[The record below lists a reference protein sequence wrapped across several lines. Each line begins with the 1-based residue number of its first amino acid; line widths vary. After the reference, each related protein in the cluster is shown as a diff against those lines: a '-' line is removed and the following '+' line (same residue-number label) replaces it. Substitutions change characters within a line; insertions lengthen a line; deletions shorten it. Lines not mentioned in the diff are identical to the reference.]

1 MDEHQFL
8 WMLNIGLNQHQ
19 FSQAKQKTLL
29 LFHLKVYTKSSKT
42 TSHPRQS
49 ILKMQLLKETNEGN
63 EGNERIEGIE
73 NRKKRIK
80 RIKWN
85 QKKMMMKKQKE
96 KKLEDIYTD

>member
-63 EGNERIEGIE
+63 EGIEGIE
-73 NRKKRIK
+73 NRKKRIERIK
-80 RIKWN
+80 RIK
-85 QKKMMMKKQKE
+85 
-96 KKLEDIYTD
+96 